1 MQGQINFINFELDLS
16 SGMIFFHCV
25 SKIMFSFES
34 ERLQVNKKITKKLR
48 IYFSKKWFLELCYI
62 MYHIDYL
69 MCCILYLL
77 EELNYIFYIAKN
89 LILRRRRKRVYINI
103 VY

>member
-1 MQGQINFINFELDLS
+1 MQGKINFINFELDLS

-48 IYFSKKWFLELCYI
+48 IYFSKK
-62 MYHIDYL
+62 
-69 MCCILYLL
+69 
-77 EELNYIFYIAKN
+77 
-89 LILRRRRKRVYINI
+89 
-103 VY
+103 